1 MLDDIKTE
9 KKANLVF
16 LFIEDSERPE
26 TLQILNYKKEILK
39 DMKELAFDIVDLS
52 FNEYKIYECILSF
65 YSDIHKHSI
74 TIYYNR
80 LNYFLC
86 GKGSHSVE
94 IIFCDFIYKKIN
106 SSNCYIEYNG
116 KKYTPK
122 ENFELSTRKRINFVG
137 INIQD
142 LKLPKTIDGKILD
155 IIPEYNKNLL
165 INISVSNEYKIIGM
179 FTNSPFNDP
188 KITITNTLLDE
199 LKSKIERASKPLNY
213 TKEKNYFEYLD
224 GIDRNKI
231 KDYENEIKCSYEY
244 EKKLGN
250 YFTFYKEKL
259 NDLEI
264 ELYDLYCEFM
274 LLFPD
279 FCGYERIKG
288 KIIIGM
294 YIDQYFHSKS
304 AILNFYSTIPE
315 NLEKHQ
321 KIQLKYAACR
331 CLNTLLLNGYSSS
344 LSNLFYFIDY
354 TIEGTI
360 YNDANKFN
368 SDFVDALNE
377 KSEMFLFFLQINSGS
392 GIDIL
397 TNKVTARLSMLSEND
412 IKFHLK
418 STIPKYG
425 IRMDGNSFFNGCTI
439 NEVRITCICENSVFH
454 QFLGNN
460 LKIEND
466 TNYNK
471 RYILANLLQHEDFGH
486 IKFSINFYSL
496 YDNYVERTTD
506 LDPVSPTNYYKV
518 KTKEG
523 RVEIIKEKKHNG
535 TIKFVGESGLAL
547 SSFLTRGNKSLILLL
562 QRIHVPINF
571 KELFEKPALLA
582 SEDLTDFINELKKL
596 NSEPTPEES
605 NNLRIKYEDFYR
617 INGIPVGFPT
627 TEKFSENL

>member
-1 MLDDIKTE
+1 M
-9 KKANLVF
+9 
-16 LFIEDSERPE
+16 LFIEDSEKPK

-39 DMKELAFDIVDLS
+39 DMQELAFDLVDLS
-52 FNEYKIYECILSF
+52 INEYKIYECILTF
-65 YSDIHKHSI
+65 YPDINKHSI

-94 IIFCDFIYKKIN
+94 IIFCDFIYKEIK

-122 ENFELSTRKRINFVG
+122 EDFELSTRKRINFVG

-142 LKLPKTIDGKILD
+142 LKLPKTIDNTLLEIN
-155 IIPEYNKNLL
+155 PESNKNLL
-165 INISVSNEYKIIGM
+165 INISVANESKIIGM

-188 KITITNTLLDE
+188 KITITKEFLDE
-199 LKSKIERASKPLNY
+199 LKNKIERASKPLNY
-213 TKEKNYFEYLD
+213 SIEKNYFDYLD
-224 GIDRNKI
+224 GIDQNEI
-231 KDYENEIKCSYEY
+231 KDYENEILCSYEF

-279 FCGYERIKG
+279 FYGYERIKG
-288 KIIIGM
+288 KINYKM
-294 YIDQYFHSKS
+294 YIAQYFHSKS
-304 AILNFYSTIPE
+304 AILNFCSTIPK

-331 CLNTLLLNGYSSS
+331 CLKTLLLNGYGSS
-344 LSNLFYFIDY
+344 LSSLFYFIDY

-368 SDFVDALNE
+368 SQFVDALNE
-377 KSEMFLFFLQINSGS
+377 KSEIFLFFLQINSGS
-392 GIDIL
+392 DIDIL

-425 IRMDGNSFFNGCTI
+425 IRMNGNSFFNACTI
-439 NEVRITCICENSVFH
+439 NEVRITCICENVVFH

-460 LKIEND
+460 LKIEID

-471 RYILANLLQHEDFGH
+471 RYILAHLLQQEDFGH

-496 YDNYVERTTD
+496 YDKHIERTTD
-506 LDPVSPTNYYKV
+506 LDPLNPTHYYKV

-523 RVEIIKEKKHNG
+523 RAEIIKEEKHNG
-535 TIKFVGESGLAL
+535 SIKLVGESGLAL
-547 SSFLTRGNKSLILLL
+547 LSFLTRGNKSLILLL

-582 SEDLTDFINELKKL
+582 SEDLTEFISELTKL

-617 INGIPVGFPT
+617 INGTPVGFPT
-627 TEKFSENL
+627 TEKFFENL